1 MQDKLT
7 AGAERFIRAV
17 TDFIFVE
24 DAPEKADV
32 IFVPGSRKV
41 ENALRAAELYR
52 AGYAPYVLPSGRY
65 TISRG
70 YFLELPEPLKSE
82 YPGVYET
89 EWAFLR
95 AVLMKHGVPDSA
107 ILREDQATYTW
118 ENAQRSRDVLKAQG
132 IDCSTAILSCHAFHA
147 RRALLYYQAAMP
159 HTRFIVC
166 PAGMPGCTRDD
177 WYQSPKGR
185 ARVLGE
191 LQRLGGQVGEVFDM
205 MLEENADSFRSIE
218 EGEQNPRKAGKP

>member
-41 ENALRAAELYR
+41 EHAIRAAELYR

-65 TISRG
+65 TIYRG
-70 YFLELPEPLKSE
+70 YFLELPEPLRSE
-82 YPGVYET
+82 YPGTFET
-89 EWAFLR
+89 EWHFLK
-95 AVLMKHGVPDSA
+95 AVLMKHGVPEHA

-118 ENAQRSRDVLKAQG
+118 ENAQFSRDVLKAQG
-132 IDCSTAILSCHAFHA
+132 IACNTAILACHAFHA

-159 HTRFIVC
+159 ETRFIVC
-166 PAGMPGCTRDD
+166 PAPTPGYTRED
-177 WYQSPKGR
+177 WFLSEKGR

-191 LQRLGGQVGEVFDM
+191 VQRLGSQVNEVFAM
-205 MLEENADSFRSIE
+205 MLEENRDSNR
-218 EGEQNPRKAGKP
+218 

>member
-24 DAPEKADV
+24 DQPEQADV
-32 IFVPGSRKV
+32 ILIPGSRKV
-41 ENALRAAELYR
+41 EHAIRAAELYR

-70 YFLELPEPLKSE
+70 YFLPLPEPLCSE
-82 YPGVYET
+82 YPGEFET
-89 EWAFLR
+89 EWHFLN
-95 AVLMKHGVPDSA
+95 AVLMKHGVPEAA

-118 ENAQRSRDVLKAQG
+118 ENAQRSRDVLAQAG
-132 IDCSTAILSCHAFHA
+132 MDCKTAILCCHAFHA

-159 HTRFIVC
+159 DTRFLVC
-166 PAGMPGCTRDD
+166 PAQTSGYTRDT
-177 WYQSPKGR
+177 WYRSEKGR
-185 ARVLGE
+185 SRVLGE
-191 LQRLGGQVGEVFDM
+191 VARLGSQITEVFDM
-205 MLEENADSFRSIE
+205 MLEE
-218 EGEQNPRKAGKP
+218 KPSSDRLL